1 MQSRSLTEG
10 SRRAVE
16 LAIRQAAEWKHP
28 EVLPAHLLWAMFEE
42 ESQAFELLELAG
54 VTRTIVEQRDIWKG
68 HSPASTVDKSEH
80 GESGQ
85 VEISAD
91 ETGNENA
98 STDDALEALTRDV
111 AAVFETVNAASLPD
125 ESASLDEVHRL
136 AREASRNEGRDVET
150 SSLHL
155 LAAVI
160 QVDRNI
166 SAFLFE
172 SGVTAESFKP
182 GPEQP
187 ELLAEPMPVSFEI
200 DLQTV
205 SVGEQ
210 TTVLRIL
217 DASANRAREGLR
229 VVEDFVRFSL
239 DDAHLSERLKSAR
252 HQLRSVLQDFDQQL
266 LIDCRNTR
274 ADVGT
279 GITTPAEMVRGDSLS
294 VVKASL
300 KRAQEATRTLEE
312 YSKILPTSGGEPAQ
326 RGASQKLEQ
335 LRYELY
341 SIEKSV
347 LTTIDSQKRFD
358 NRNVY
363 LLLSSDQC
371 DLDVEHVLTEAI
383 AGGIR
388 IVQVREKSMPD
399 RKLLEYARR
408 IRKITRDS
416 GTLLIMNDRPDLA
429 ALCEAD
435 GVHVGQE
442 ELSVRNV
449 RRIVGPN
456 CLIGVSTHSIEQARN
471 AVLDGASCI
480 GVGPVFKSGTKSFDE
495 FAGLDLVR
503 EVAAEIRLPWFPI
516 GGIDNSNIDE
526 VVGAGASRVAISGAV
541 CRSEN
546 PRQAAEQL
554 VARLANH

>member
-1 MQSRSLTEG
+1 MQGRSLTEG

-16 LAIRQAAEWKHP
+16 RANCQAAEWKHP

-42 ESQAFELLELAG
+42 ESHAFELLELAG
-54 VTRTIVEQRDIWKG
+54 VTRAIVEQGDIWNG
-68 HSPASTVDKSEH
+68 HSPASLANASEDR
-80 GESGQ
+80 
-85 VEISAD
+85 EISAD
-91 ETGNENA
+91 AATTANTPAE
-98 STDDALEALTRDV
+98 DALEALTRDV
-111 AAVFETVNAASLPD
+111 AAVFETVNGAEAPS
-125 ESASLDEVHRL
+125 ESESLDEVHRH
-136 AREASRNEGRDVET
+136 ARQTARNEGRDVET

-155 LAAVI
+155 LAAII
-160 QVDRNI
+160 QVDRNV

-172 SGVTAESFKP
+172 FGVTAESFKP

-205 SVGEQ
+205 SDGEQ

-239 DDAHLSERLKSAR
+239 DDAHLSELLKSAR
-252 HQLRSVLQDFDQQL
+252 HQLRSVLQDVDSQS

-279 GITTPAEMVRGDSLS
+279 EITTAAEIVRADSLS

-300 KRAQEATRTLEE
+300 KRVQEATRTLEE
-312 YSKILPTSGGEPAQ
+312 YSKVLPTSVGGPAQ
-326 RGASQKLEQ
+326 RGVSQKLEQ

-341 SIEKSV
+341 SIEKAV
-347 LTTIDSQKRFD
+347 LTTVDSTKRFD
-358 NRNVY
+358 KRYVY

-371 DLDVEHVLTEAI
+371 KGNVEDVLTEAI

-388 IVQVREKSMPD
+388 IVQIREKSMPD
-399 RKLLEYARR
+399 RELLEYARR
-408 IRKITRDS
+408 VRRVTRES

-429 ALCEAD
+429 VLCEAD

-442 ELSVRNV
+442 ELSVRDV
-449 RRIVGPN
+449 RRIVGPK
-456 CLIGVSTHSIEQARN
+456 CLIGVSTHSIEQARD
-471 AVLDGASCI
+471 AVLDGASCV
-480 GVGPVFKSGTKSFDE
+480 GVGPVFESGTKSFDE
-495 FAGLDLVR
+495 FAGLKFVR
-503 EVAAEIRLPWFPI
+503 EVAAEIQLPWFPI
-516 GGIDNSNIDE
+516 GGIDHANVDQ
-526 VVGAGASRVAISGAV
+526 VLAAGASRIAISGAV

-554 VARLANH
+554 VARLSND

>member
-1 MQSRSLTEG
+1 MMQGRSLTEG

-16 LAIRQAAEWKHP
+16 LANRQAAEWKHS

-42 ESQAFELLELAG
+42 ESHAFELLELAD
-54 VTRTIVEQRDIWKG
+54 VTQAVVEQRDIWNG
-68 HSPASTVDKSEH
+68 HSPASSANA
-80 GESGQ
+80 SGNI
-85 VEISAD
+85 ELPAHAK
-91 ETGNENA
+91 ETGNTPAE
-98 STDDALEALTRDV
+98 DALEALTRDV
-111 AAVFETVNAASLPD
+111 AAVFETVNDAGLPD
-125 ESASLDEVHRL
+125 ESESLDEVHRH
-136 AREASRNEGRDVET
+136 ARQTARHEGRDVET

-155 LAAVI
+155 LAAII

-172 SGVTAESFKP
+172 SGVTVESFRP
-182 GPEQP
+182 GLEQP

-205 SVGEQ
+205 SDGEQ

-239 DDAHLSERLKSAR
+239 DDAHLSELLKSAR
-252 HQLRSVLQDFDQQL
+252 HQLRSVLQDVDSQS

-279 GITTPAEMVRGDSLS
+279 KITTQAEMARTDSLS

-300 KRAQEATRTLEE
+300 KRVQEATRTLEE
-312 YSKILPTSGGEPAQ
+312 YSKVLPTSVGGPAQ

-341 SIEKSV
+341 SIEKAV
-347 LTTIDSQKRFD
+347 LTTIDSRKRFD

-371 DLDVEHVLTEAI
+371 HGDVEDVLTEAI

-388 IVQVREKSMPD
+388 IVQIREKSMPD
-399 RKLLEYARR
+399 RELLEYARR
-408 IRKITRDS
+408 VRRITRES
-416 GTLLIMNDRPDLA
+416 GVLLIMNDRPDLA
-429 ALCEAD
+429 VLCEAD

-442 ELSVRNV
+442 ELSVRDV
-449 RRIVGPN
+449 RRVVGPK
-456 CLIGVSTHSIEQARN
+456 CLIGVSTHSIEQARD

-480 GVGPVFKSGTKSFDE
+480 GVGPVFESGTKSFDE
-495 FAGLDLVR
+495 FAGLDFVR
-503 EVAAEIRLPWFPI
+503 EVAAEIQLPWFPI
-516 GGIDNSNIDE
+516 GGIDHTNVDQ
-526 VVGAGASRVAISGAV
+526 VLAAGASRIAISGAV
-541 CRSEN
+541 CRADN
-546 PRQAAEQL
+546 PRHAAEQL
-554 VARLANH
+554 VARLSSH

>member
-1 MQSRSLTEG
+1 MMQGRSLTEG
-10 SRRAVE
+10 SRRAVD
-16 LAIRQAAEWKHP
+16 LANRQAANWKHP
-28 EVLPAHLLWAMFEE
+28 EVLPTHLLWAMFEE

-54 VTRTIVEQRDIWKG
+54 VTRAIVEQRDIWNG
-68 HSPASTVDKSEH
+68 HSPASSANSSEDR
-80 GESGQ
+80 
-85 VEISAD
+85 EISAD
-91 ETGNENA
+91 AAATANTSAE
-98 STDDALEALTRDV
+98 DALEALTRDV
-111 AAVFETVNAASLPD
+111 AAVFETVNGAESPD
-125 ESASLDEVHRL
+125 ESESLGEVHRH
-136 AREASRNEGRDVET
+136 AQQTARNEGRDVET

-155 LAAVI
+155 LAAII

-172 SGVTAESFKP
+172 FGVTAESFKP
-182 GPEQP
+182 GPDQP

-205 SVGEQ
+205 SDGEQ

-239 DDAHLSERLKSAR
+239 DDAHLSELLKSAR
-252 HQLRSVLQDFDQQL
+252 HQLRSVLQDVDSQS

-279 GITTPAEMVRGDSLS
+279 GITTPAEMARTDSLS

-300 KRAQEATRTLEE
+300 KRVQEATRTLEE
-312 YSKILPTSGGEPAQ
+312 YSKVLPTSVGGPAQ

-341 SIEKSV
+341 SIEKAV
-347 LTTIDSQKRFD
+347 LTTIDSRKRFD

-371 DLDVEHVLTEAI
+371 NGDVEDVLTEAI

-388 IVQVREKSMPD
+388 IVQIREKSMPD
-399 RKLLEYARR
+399 RELLDYARR
-408 IRKITRDS
+408 VRGITRQS
-416 GTLLIMNDRPDLA
+416 GTLLIMNDRSDLA
-429 ALCEAD
+429 VLCEAD

-442 ELSVRNV
+442 ELSVRDV
-449 RRIVGPN
+449 RRIVGPK
-456 CLIGVSTHSIEQARN
+456 CLIGVSTHSIEQARD

-480 GVGPVFKSGTKSFDE
+480 GVGPVFESGTKSFDE

-503 EVAAEIRLPWFPI
+503 EVAAEIQLPWFPI
-516 GGIDNSNIDE
+516 GGIDHENVDQ
-526 VVGAGASRVAISGAV
+526 VLAAGASRIAISGAV
-541 CRSEN
+541 CRADN
-546 PRQAAEQL
+546 PRHAAEQL
-554 VARLANH
+554 VARLSSH